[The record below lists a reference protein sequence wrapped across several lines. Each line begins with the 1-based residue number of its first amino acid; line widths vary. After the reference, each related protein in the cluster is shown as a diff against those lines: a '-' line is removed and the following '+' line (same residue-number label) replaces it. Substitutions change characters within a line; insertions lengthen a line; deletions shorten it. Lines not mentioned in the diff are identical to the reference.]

1 MKLKSFFTTII
12 FSLFASMIYA
22 AQSLDETMSNTLR
35 QSGKLYVVIAI
46 LITIFAA
53 ILIFLIRQETKIARI
68 EKQINQ
74 NKNS

>member
-1 MKLKSFFTTII
+1 MKLKSFFTTLI
-12 FSLFASMIYA
+12 FSLFASMLYA

>member
-1 MKLKSFFTTII
+1 ML
-12 FSLFASMIYA
+12 YA

>member
-1 MKLKSFFTTII
+1 
-12 FSLFASMIYA
+12 MIYA

>member
-1 MKLKSFFTTII
+1 MKLKSFFTTVI
-12 FSLFASMIYA
+12 FSLFASMLYA